1 MSADRRSQTAATA
14 ECGQLYAFRSQV
26 LTCRAVADHPKSKH
40 GRRPK
45 LGQHFL
51 ADPRYR
57 RRIAEAISVGADD
70 LVIEIGPGRGAM
82 TGLLAERARRVVA
95 VELDAALAVELK
107 SRIEG
112 DARIEVLQGDIL
124 TTDLEEICRRYRTEK
139 CYVFGNLPY
148 YITSPIL
155 HRLFDSRAAIRAMAL
170 VVQREVAE
178 RITGAPGTRAYGY
191 LSVLTALSSRPQALL
206 QVPRGAFAPPPKV
219 QSTLVEFLVTS
230 RFPEWDCHTRERF
243 LEFVKACFAQKRK
256 SLLNNLGGTYP
267 RGRVEQALAEATERL
282 PRSLPSRL
290 RAEQLRL
297 EEFAALFDRLA
308 GEPKKQ

>member
-1 MSADRRSQTAATA
+1 M
-14 ECGQLYAFRSQV
+14 
-26 LTCRAVADHPKSKH
+26 LTCRAVPNHRESKR

-45 LGQHFL
+45 LGQHCL

-107 SRIEG
+107 SRMEG
-112 DARIEVLQGDIL
+112 DPRIEVLQGDIL
-124 TTDLEEICRRYRTEK
+124 STDLEEICRRYTTDK

-155 HRLFDSRAAIRAMAL
+155 HHLFNSRTVIRAMGL

-178 RITGAPGTRAYGY
+178 RITGAPGTRDYGY

-206 QVPRGAFAPPPKV
+206 QIPRGAFAPPPKV
-219 QSTLVEFLVTS
+219 RSTLVEFLVTS

-256 SLLNNLGGTYP
+256 SLLNNLGGIYP
-267 RGRVEQALAEATERL
+267 RGRVEQALAEAAEKR
-282 PRSLPSRL
+282 PRPLPSRL
-290 RAEQLRL
+290 RAEQLTL
-297 EEFAALFDRLA
+297 EEFIALFNRLA
-308 GEPKKQ
+308 GEPQRQ